1 MTPSDWMPDFAHPWT
16 RFALIVVIALAVAG
30 LLRRVVKFLLRRF
43 AVGHPAGA
51 SMIARA
57 NAPMEAIVPLA
68 MLLIAFRA
76 APDEPATLIDALE
89 HAVSL
94 GLIGACTWF
103 VVRCIGALDATVSRF
118 NPIDLEDNLR
128 ARRVQTQARVLSR
141 TGSVVAVVLGIGVA
155 LMTFPTVRQFGASL
169 LASAGLAGLAVG
181 LAAKPVLG
189 NLIAGLQ
196 IALTQPIRLDDVV
209 VIEGEWGKIEEIT
222 STYVVVRIWDERR
235 LVVPLQYFIEHPFQN
250 WTRTNSQV
258 LGSAMLWFD
267 YGLPLDPLRTE
278 LERLCKQAPE
288 WDGRV
293 CVLQVVDTN
302 DKAMQLRA
310 LVSSSNSSKS
320 WDLRC
325 KVREGLIAFVQRE
338 YGGFLPRLR
347 GRFEYDVDSPAVGAD
362 SPAVKAD
369 SSAVGADS
377 SAIPRQR
384 ARSL

>member
-1 MTPSDWMPDFAHPWT
+1 MKLSDWMPDFAHPWT
-16 RFALIVVIALAVAG
+16 RFALIIVVALAVAG
-30 LLRRVVKFLLRRF
+30 LLRRVVKFVLRRF
-43 AVGHPAGA
+43 AVKHPMGA
-51 SMIARA
+51 SIIARA

-76 APDEPATLIDALE
+76 SPDEPAKLIDGLE
-89 HAVSL
+89 HLVSL
-94 GLIGACTWF
+94 GLIISCTWF
-103 VVRCIGALDATVSRF
+103 LIRCIGALDATVSRY

-141 TGSVVAVVLGIGVA
+141 TGMVVIGVLGIGVA
-155 LMTFPTVRQFGASL
+155 LMTFPAVRQFGASL

-235 LVVPLQYFIEHPFQN
+235 LVVPLQYFIENPFQN
-250 WTRTNSQV
+250 WTRTSSQV

-267 YGLPLDPLRTE
+267 YALPLDPLREE
-278 LERLCKQAPE
+278 LLRLCKAAPE

-293 CVLQVVDTN
+293 CVLQVVETN

-325 KVREGLIAFVQRE
+325 IVREGLIAFVNRE
-338 YGGFLPRLR
+338 FNQYLPRLR
-347 GRFEYDVDSPAVGAD
+347 GELESELRAPAVAD
-362 SPAVKAD
+362 VPFTA
-369 SSAVGADS
+369 
-377 SAIPRQR
+377 R
-384 ARSL
+384 ARANG

>member
-1 MTPSDWMPDFAHPWT
+1 MKPSDWVPDFAHPWT
-16 RFALIVVIALAVAG
+16 RFALIIVVALAVAG
-30 LLRRVVKFLLRRF
+30 LLRRVMQFVLRRF
-43 AVGHPAGA
+43 ALRHPMGA
-51 SMIARA
+51 SIVARA
-57 NAPMEAIVPLA
+57 NAPMEAIVPLS

-76 APDEPATLIDALE
+76 SPDEPERLIDGLE
-89 HAVSL
+89 HLVSL
-94 GLIGACTWF
+94 GLIVACTWF
-103 VVRCIGALDATVSRF
+103 VVRCIGALDATVSRYH
-118 NPIDLEDNLR
+118 PIDLEDNLR
-128 ARRVQTQARVLSR
+128 ARRVQTQAKVLSR
-141 TGSVVAVVLGIGVA
+141 TGIGVTVVLGTGIA

-250 WTRTNSQV
+250 WTRTSSQV

-267 YGLPLDPLRTE
+267 YALPLDPLRKE
-278 LERLCKQAPE
+278 LERLCKAAPE

-293 CVLQVVDTN
+293 CVLQVVETN

-310 LVSSSNSSKS
+310 LVSSTSSSKS

-325 KVREGLIAFVQRE
+325 IVREGLIAFVNRE
-338 YGGFLPRLR
+338 TPQYLPRFR
-347 GRFEYDVDSPAVGAD
+347 GELDEDGRVADAAVPPSRGQMA
-362 SPAVKAD
+362 
-369 SSAVGADS
+369 
-377 SAIPRQR
+377 
-384 ARSL
+384 ARR